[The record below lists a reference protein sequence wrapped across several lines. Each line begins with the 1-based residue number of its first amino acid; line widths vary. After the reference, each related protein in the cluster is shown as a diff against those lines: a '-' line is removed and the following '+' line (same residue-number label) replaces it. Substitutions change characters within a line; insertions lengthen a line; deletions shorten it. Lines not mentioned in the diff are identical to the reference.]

1 MEITLSFDNIEE
13 IIFQNKQLYKELDY
27 YKEIFIDYKLGIVN
41 PKFKPLMKSAI
52 SRLCMVLNEKDL
64 QIIEKV
70 IGKKVKFSM
79 EFKKMFT
86 HLSSCVQNLEN
97 DLPQAYNFIDMSIY
111 RHNEKIEVTIWN

>member
-13 IIFQNKQLYKELDY
+13 IIFQNKQLYKELDH

-41 PKFKPLMKSAI
+41 PNFKPLMKSAI

-86 HLSSCVQNLEN
+86 HLSSCIQNLEN
-97 DLPQAYNFIDMSIY
+97 DLPEAYNFIDMSIY
-111 RHNEKIEVTIWN
+111 RHNKKIEVTIWN